1 MVAKR
6 SGCGFFFWCKRNY
19 RRREEASHVFV
30 HDRTIYVQ
38 TGISPPPQKNQKEAI
53 EQLLQA
59 LRDHFHQTP
68 SVIVERFQFY
78 SWVRKPGKLIA
89 VFISQHHC
97 LSQYCKF
104 EVILENMRRDCLV
117 CGINDKALQEVT
129 RRARFDLCKCYWNSP
144 EKWVG
149 RPASEWY
156 QERTRYKANQSYK
169 AH

>member
-1 MVAKR
+1 MAAA
-6 SGCGFFFWCKRNY
+6 FFFFDANGITEDERKR
-19 RRREEASHVFV
+19 AMFLS
-30 HDRTIYVQ
+30 TIGLSMYKLV
-38 TGISPPPQKNQKEAI
+38 SPPPKKTQKEAI

-129 RRARFDLCKCYWNSP
+129 RRARFDLCKCY
-144 EKWVG
+144 
-149 RPASEWY
+149 
-156 QERTRYKANQSYK
+156 
-169 AH
+169 